1 MKKLW
6 NQYSYAITLILLSC
20 TLALV
25 LLLKHQSDDQY
36 LKVTVSEGDTL
47 WKISNQFEGQHS
59 LSNKEFISWVKKH
72 NENIEDQIYPG
83 EKIVI
88 PVSKQDSYTTTELAS
103 APKE

>member
-20 TLALV
+20 TLAFV

-47 WKISNQFEGQHS
+47 WKISDQFEGQHS

-88 PVSKQDSYTTTELAS
+88 PVSKQDSSTTAELAS